1 MVETLVR
8 SGISVCFANPG
19 TSEIHATVALERNSG
34 MRPVLTLFEAV
45 ATGAADGYARMT
57 GSPAA
62 VLLHQ
67 GPGLANGLTNIHNAT
82 KARSPIVNIVGGH
95 TRDHQLYDTP
105 LKANIAGIAGTVCS
119 WVREVKNPENM
130 ARDAAEAAAAANGP
144 PGQVATLVVPSD
156 CSWMEAGEPA
166 GPLSACV
173 RSDVSQDLVE
183 AAAKALTC
191 GEPAALFV
199 GGTVLLDQSLALAG
213 RIARSTGAR
222 LFGAGFFA
230 RLQRGAGRLN
240 LERLPYFPEDA
251 EAAVASLRQAVM
263 VGCTE
268 PVTFFAYPNS
278 SGLVLAKECTRT
290 VLAGPDANVAAAL
303 AALSDALETTDDL
316 AVLDLPLPEEPTGNL
331 TAEKAAAIIALNL
344 PEGTIVSEEGITAG
358 FECFNKT
365 MGSAPH
371 DWLFITG
378 GGLGQGLTAAT
389 GAAIACPD
397 RKVLCL
403 HGDGGAMYTC
413 QALWTQAR
421 ENLDVTTVIFAN
433 RSYAI
438 LEVELQRLGLNHLSS
453 ELASLVSIDD
463 PTLDFVKLAESM
475 GVEAMRAKTAEEFRD
490 QFCNCMKRDGP
501 QLIEAIL

>member
-8 SGISVCFANPG
+8 SNINVCFANPG
-19 TSEIHATVALERNSG
+19 TSEIHTTVALERSPG

-82 KARSPIVNIVGGH
+82 KAKSPIVNIVGGH
-95 TRDHQLYDTP
+95 TRQHRQYDTP
-105 LKANIAGIAGTVCS
+105 LQADIAGIAGTVCP
-119 WVREVKNPENM
+119 WVREVTDPKKI
-130 ARDAAEAAAAANGP
+130 ATDTAEAAAVANGP

-156 CSWMEAGEPA
+156 CAWAEAGEPA
-166 GPLSACV
+166 EPLPARL
-173 RSDVSQDLVE
+173 RSEVSQGLVE
-183 AAAKALTC
+183 AAVKALTC

-199 GGTVLLDQSLALAG
+199 GGTVLLDQSLAAAG
-213 RIARSTGAR
+213 RIAHSTGAR

-251 EAAVASLRQAVM
+251 EATVANLRQAVM

-278 SGLVLAKECTRT
+278 GGLVLPNDCSRT
-290 VLAGPDANVAAAL
+290 FLAGPDANVAAAL
-303 AALSDALETTDDL
+303 AALSEALEATDDM
-316 AVLDLPLPEEPTGNL
+316 AVLDLPLPEAPTGNL
-331 TAEKAAAIIALNL
+331 TAEKAAAIIALDL

-365 MGSAPH
+365 VGSAPH

-421 ENLDVTTVIFAN
+421 ENLDITTVIFAN

-438 LEVELQRLGLNHLSS
+438 LEVELQRLGLNQVSK
-453 ELASLVSIDD
+453 ELDSLVSIDN

-475 GVEAMRAKTAEEFRD
+475 GVEAMRATTAEEFRD
-490 QFCNCMKRDGP
+490 QFSNCMNRGGP
-501 QLIEAIL
+501 QLIEVIL